1 MVNGILLEVTSWL
14 SGNLATDGLISSVLG
29 ALVISVAI
37 ALYEFALRPFHPRGM
52 SRDEPLSG
60 RKVVATI
67 NPIEEWIRMSETLR
81 PGGAGMSTPL
91 ERQNVAP
98 SNMSGWVG
106 WVAFAGIMMVL
117 LGTFHIIDGLI
128 ALFNDE
134 YFAVTKSGLAVS
146 VDFTTWGWVHVIG
159 GIIVIAAGIGVFS
172 GKVWAR
178 GLGVVVAMISAIVNL
193 GFLSAYPIWSSIMI
207 LVDIL
212 VIWALTV
219 HGGELR
225 ED

>member
-1 MVNGILLEVTSWL
+1 
-14 SGNLATDGLISSVLG
+14 
-29 ALVISVAI
+29 
-37 ALYEFALRPFHPRGM
+37 
-52 SRDEPLSG
+52 
-60 RKVVATI
+60 
-67 NPIEEWIRMSETLR
+67 MSETLR

-98 SNMSGWVG
+98 TSMSGWVG

-134 YFAVTKSGLAVS
+134 YFLVSKSGLAVS
-146 VDFTTWGWVHVIG
+146 ADFTTWGWVHLIG
-159 GIIVIAAGIGVFS
+159 GVIVVAAGIGVFT
-172 GKVWAR
+172 GQVWAR
-178 GLGVVVAMISAIVNL
+178 GLGVVVAMISAVINL
-193 GFLSAYPIWSSIMI
+193 GFLSAYPVWSSIMI